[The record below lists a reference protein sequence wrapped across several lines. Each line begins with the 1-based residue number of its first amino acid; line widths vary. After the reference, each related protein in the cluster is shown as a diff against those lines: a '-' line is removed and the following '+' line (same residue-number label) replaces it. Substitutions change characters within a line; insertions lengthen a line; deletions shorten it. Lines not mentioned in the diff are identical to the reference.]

1 MIQYFPRLCIIQN
14 YYFIGCIPCVYY
26 TPVIYLFSSTSSLHK
41 KTFKENYMSWKRNE
55 NFSLPKEVK
64 VPPSFHN
71 SLASFNSWEHLLGNS
86 FLKHMPYA
94 YLRVYHTFL
103 TFKVFLIL
111 LFCIFLFILTCE
123 HYLFVSCCL
132 HIPLSVYVYS
142 PHF

>member
-26 TPVIYLFSSTSSLHK
+26 TPVIYLFSSTSSLRK

-103 TFKVFLIL
+103 TFKVF
-111 LFCIFLFILTCE
+111 FILGNISGHPKLHEFKNEGTE
-123 HYLFVSCCL
+123 AVYL
-132 HIPLSVYVYS
+132 PLNT
-142 PHF
+142 